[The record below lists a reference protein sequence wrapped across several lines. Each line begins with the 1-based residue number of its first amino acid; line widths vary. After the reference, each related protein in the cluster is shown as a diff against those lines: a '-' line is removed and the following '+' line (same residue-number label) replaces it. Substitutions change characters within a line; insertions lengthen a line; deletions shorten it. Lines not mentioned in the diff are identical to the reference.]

1 MTPESAAL
9 QASDPPPGGSLVLLT
24 IPFIFTQDELLTT
37 GDFLQRAKERGYN
50 LTLDGLQTL
59 HNHRLLVPFY
69 RVSDTRV
76 RGRRIEVEPD
86 GGQNARG
93 WTLQAAADGRLRDS
107 AEEGYSAAWPYIR
120 PPDEDARGWWNGFIF
135 SSWQL
140 LELRDVLNEY
150 EWAKLGRGP
159 SFHAQR
165 RQRARRLD
173 LALAVL
179 ATRYL
184 PAVLGRLRMPL
195 GVEEEGLRRFRA
207 EADVQE
213 LLRLAGFDAA
223 DLKKEAE
230 LLLARGHRDPLAKWL
245 PLVRYANYS
254 GWSKLRG
261 EPLDCMWQRVA
272 AEVLLHAHEDLAV
285 AGLLDP
291 LPDLAGAGWWT
302 PLHDRLTARHP
313 EAQTLE
319 RALAELGLSPHPR
332 VILLVEGETELN
344 HVPPLLAEFGLTQPQ
359 QVRVQATKSSKI
371 NAHLIARYGV
381 TPRVGRRL
389 GDRWML
395 DASLTAL
402 MIAMDAEN
410 EFETPAKRAKVRHK
424 LQEAIREEVQY
435 QDADIGQEELDALVN
450 IHVWGDDKYE
460 LANFTDDEL
469 VPAITRLAIS
479 QSTPSIASA
488 TWEQDLRKEL
498 QAARTA
504 HHDIKVPLGRMRVR
518 EDKVG
523 LAKLLWPVLRAK
535 CEAEYVS
542 DNVKTPV
549 LKLVL
554 EVRQLVDR
562 LTGIFALDGPET
574 GGGSS

>member
-1 MTPESAAL
+1 
-9 QASDPPPGGSLVLLT
+9 
-24 IPFIFTQDELLTT
+24 
-37 GDFLQRAKERGYN
+37 
-50 LTLDGLQTL
+50 
-59 HNHRLLVPFY
+59 
-69 RVSDTRV
+69 
-76 RGRRIEVEPD
+76 
-86 GGQNARG
+86 
-93 WTLQAAADGRLRDS
+93 
-107 AEEGYSAAWPYIR
+107 
-120 PPDEDARGWWNGFIF
+120 
-135 SSWQL
+135 
-140 LELRDVLNEY
+140 
-150 EWAKLGRGP
+150 
-159 SFHAQR
+159 
-165 RQRARRLD
+165 
-173 LALAVL
+173 
-179 ATRYL
+179 
-184 PAVLGRLRMPL
+184 
-195 GVEEEGLRRFRA
+195 
-207 EADVQE
+207 